1 LRLFFLILANTG
13 KILAR
18 SSKTEIGGRK
28 KKLVSNSNLIT
39 RHCQINKSMKPILV
53 RKRDSLDASIE
64 FDGAEYDYFY
74 NPLHYHPEFELT
86 LVVKSFGQRRI
97 GDNIENFS
105 EGDLV
110 LVGNN
115 LPHIWKN
122 DEIFFD
128 EKLDMKAKAICVKF
142 LPDFAGYDFLDRP
155 EMKGIKA
162 ILKDK
167 APMGIKLIGDL
178 RNQVE
183 KIMLA
188 LPDMDQTD
196 RFIQL
201 LQILNLISKSEQY
214 RLLSSHN
221 FKNENVKNAHRINVV
236 LDYLMEHYDQ
246 ELTLDKIASLVN
258 MNRNAFCRFFKNS
271 TRKSLFTVINEVR
284 IAKACQHLTE
294 TDMNILQIC
303 FACGFNNVSNFNK
316 AFKRLSGMSPSVYRK
331 RMTRFDELNV

>member
-1 LRLFFLILANTG
+1 LPVFFIILANTG
-13 KILAR
+13 KILA
-18 SSKTEIGGRK
+18 KTIEVI
-28 KKLVSNSNLIT
+28 
-39 RHCQINKSMKPILV
+39 MKPILV
-53 RKRDSLDASIE
+53 RKRDSLNASIE

-86 LVVKSFGQRRI
+86 LVVKSFGQRCI

-122 DEIFFD
+122 DDIFFD
-128 EKLDMKAKAICVKF
+128 KNSDMKARAICVKF
-142 LPDFAGYDFLDRP
+142 LPDFAGEDFLERP
-155 EMKGIKA
+155 EMQGIKKV
-162 ILKDK
+162 LTEK
-167 APMGIKLIGDL
+167 APMGIKLIGEL
-178 RNQVE
+178 RDEVE

-188 LPDMDQTD
+188 LPDMDQSD

-221 FKNENVKNAHRINVV
+221 FKNENVKNTHRINVV

-246 ELTLDKIASLVN
+246 ELTLDKIAGLIN
-258 MNRNAFCRFFKNS
+258 MNRNAFCRFFKKG
-271 TRKSLFTVINEVR
+271 TRKSLFTVISEVR

-294 TDMNILQIC
+294 TDMNVLQIC
-303 FACGFNNVSNFNK
+303 YACGFNNISNFNK
-316 AFKRLSGMSPSVYRK
+316 AFKKVTRMSPLAYRK
-331 RMTRFDELNV
+331 KTKVFNEGLQ